1 MLHCVRPAVPCLL
14 DCPRPRLPHDES
26 LLTRADSSTKEEQMI
41 RMDDGSYIP
50 DKFSEYVEVFSK
62 TKADTLAPHRSIDHA
77 IDLELGSKIPYA
89 QIYNLSEVEL

>member
-1 MLHCVRPAVPCLL
+1 
-14 DCPRPRLPHDES
+14 
-26 LLTRADSSTKEEQMI
+26 MI